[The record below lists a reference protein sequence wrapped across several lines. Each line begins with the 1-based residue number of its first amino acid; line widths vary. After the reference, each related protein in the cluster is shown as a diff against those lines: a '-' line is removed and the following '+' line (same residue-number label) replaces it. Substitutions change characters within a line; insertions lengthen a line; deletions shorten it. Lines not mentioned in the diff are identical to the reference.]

1 MLSVW
6 ECAAE
11 EELNGN
17 WVNNQEQ
24 ELLNVIL
31 VKGEDNVV
39 NGAII
44 ICILN
49 FKSCLFPNGL
59 DLKIRRE
66 CNIC

>member
-31 VKGEDNVV
+31 VKGEDNV
-39 NGAII
+39 
-44 ICILN
+44 ILLFIFQGN
-49 FKSCLFPNGL
+49 FL
-59 DLKIRRE
+59 DFIFSM
-66 CNIC
+66 

>member
-6 ECAAE
+6 EGGAE

-49 FKSCLFPNGL
+49 
-59 DLKIRRE
+59 
-66 CNIC
+66 